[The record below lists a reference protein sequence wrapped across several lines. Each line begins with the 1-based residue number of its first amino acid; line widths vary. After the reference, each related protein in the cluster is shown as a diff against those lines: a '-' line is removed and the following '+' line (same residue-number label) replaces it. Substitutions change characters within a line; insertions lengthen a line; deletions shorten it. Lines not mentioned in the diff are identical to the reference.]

1 MSVTLK
7 QIPSD
12 PTQNLMGLE
21 NFGFSVFPGC
31 STNFEIPWINGRP
44 NIGLTDKKDKDLK
57 DKFEKFWG
65 VEFDSE
71 RGREFLATYEIKIN
85 HDIEAFDPEKNLKDA
100 WDLHLIKVN
109 NGMGIIAVDDDV
121 VNEVAVNNFKFKLT
135 DENKDLEAKI
145 TKKQITLK
153 AGAKL
158 QELYESNTNRIV
170 LFAKYIFPAGS
181 GIATKNL
188 AFSRLEDFI
197 SKNTNNAEKFLEVVK
212 LEPEY
217 LETVVKVKEAIFRGI
232 IRIGPDGKYILS
244 MSGTVLGR
252 SEEEVIQFCLNP
264 SNIDI
269 VGTGGKT
276 DAPSSLTS
284 QLNDK

>member
-44 NIGLTDKKDKDLK
+44 NIGLTDKKDKELK

-65 VEFDSE
+65 VEFESE
-71 RGREFLATYEIKIN
+71 RGREFLSTYEIRIN
-85 HDIEAFDPEKNLKDA
+85 HDIEAFDPDKNLKDA
-100 WDLHLIKVN
+100 WDLHLIQVN
-109 NGMGIIAVDDDV
+109 NGMGIIAVNDDV

-188 AFSRLEDFI
+188 AFSRLEEFI
-197 SKNTNNAEKFLEVVK
+197 SKNTNSAEKFLEVVK

-232 IRIGPDGKYILS
+232 IRVGPDGKYILS

-264 SNIDI
+264 SNVDI

-276 DAPSSLTS
+276 DTPSSLTS

>member
-12 PTQNLMGLE
+12 PNQNLMGLE

-44 NIGLTDKKDKDLK
+44 NIGLTDKKDKELK

-65 VEFDSE
+65 VEFESE
-71 RGREFLATYEIKIN
+71 RGREFLSTYEIRIN
-85 HDIEAFDPEKNLKDA
+85 HDIEAFDPDKNLKDA
-100 WDLHLIKVN
+100 WDLHLIQVN
-109 NGMGIIAVDDDV
+109 NGMGIIAVNDDV

-188 AFSRLEDFI
+188 AFSRLEEFI
-197 SKNTNNAEKFLEVVK
+197 SKNTNSAEKFLEVVK

-232 IRIGPDGKYILS
+232 IRVGPDGKYILS

-264 SNIDI
+264 SNVDI

-276 DAPSSLTS
+276 DTPSSLTS

>member
-65 VEFDSE
+65 VEFESE
-71 RGREFLATYEIKIN
+71 RGKEFLATYEIKIN
-85 HDIEAFDPEKNLKDA
+85 HDIEAFDPEKNIKDA

-109 NGMGIIAVDDDV
+109 NGMGIIAIDDDV

-232 IRIGPDGKYILS
+232 IRVGADGKYILS

-264 SNIDI
+264 SNVDI

-276 DAPSSLTS
+276 DTPSSLTS

>member
-65 VEFDSE
+65 VEFESD
-71 RGREFLATYEIKIN
+71 RGREFLASYEIRIN

-188 AFSRLEDFI
+188 AFSRLEEFI

-232 IRIGPDGKYILS
+232 IRIGVDGKYILS

-276 DAPSSLTS
+276 DTPSSLTS

>member
-65 VEFDSE
+65 VEFESD
-71 RGREFLATYEIKIN
+71 RGREFLASYEIRIN

-188 AFSRLEDFI
+188 AFSRLEEFI

>member
-1 MSVTLK
+1 MSVVLK
-7 QIPSD
+7 QMPPDSND
-12 PTQNLMGLE
+12 MLMGLE
-21 NFGFSVFPGC
+21 NFGYSIFPGC
-31 STNFEIPWINGRP
+31 STGFEIPIVNGKH
-44 NIGLTDKKDKDLK
+44 NIGLDGPKDKEK
-57 DKFEKFWG
+57 RKKFETFFG
-65 VEFDSE
+65 VEFDSD
-71 RGREFLATYEIKIN
+71 RGREFLEQYEITVK
-85 HDIEAFDPEKNLKDA
+85 HDIEAFDPEKNIRHE
-100 WDLHLIKVN
+100 WDLHLMKVN
-109 NGMGIIAVDDDV
+109 NGMGIIAVSDEILE
-121 VNEVAVNNFKFKLT
+121 NTPVNNFKFKLT
-135 DENKDLEAKI
+135 DENRDLEAKI

>member
-65 VEFDSE
+65 VEFESD
-71 RGREFLATYEIKIN
+71 RGREFLASYEIRIN

-232 IRIGPDGKYILS
+232 IRIGVDGKYILS

-276 DAPSSLTS
+276 DTPSSLTS

>member
-65 VEFDSE
+65 VEFESE
-71 RGREFLATYEIKIN
+71 RGREFLATYEIRIN

-158 QELYESNTNRIV
+158 QELYESNTKRIV

-264 SNIDI
+264 SNVDI

-276 DAPSSLTS
+276 DTPSSLTS

>member
-65 VEFDSE
+65 VEFESD
-71 RGREFLATYEIKIN
+71 RGREFLASYEIRIN
-85 HDIEAFDPEKNLKDA
+85 HDIEAFDPEKNMKDA

-121 VNEVAVNNFKFKLT
+121 LNEVAVNNFKFKLT
-135 DENKDLEAKI
+135 DENRDLEAKI

-188 AFSRLEDFI
+188 AFSRLEEFI

-232 IRIGPDGKYILS
+232 IRIGVDGKYILS

>member
-31 STNFEIPWINGRP
+31 STNFEIPWVNGRP

-85 HDIEAFDPEKNLKDA
+85 HDIEAFDPEKNMKDA

-121 VNEVAVNNFKFKLT
+121 LNEVAVNNFKFKLT
-135 DENKDLEAKI
+135 DENRDLEAKI

>member
-31 STNFEIPWINGRP
+31 STNFEIPWVNGRP

-85 HDIEAFDPEKNLKDA
+85 HDIEAFDPEKNMKDA
-100 WDLHLIKVN
+100 WDLHLIRVN

-121 VNEVAVNNFKFKLT
+121 INEVAVNNFKFKLT

-232 IRIGPDGKYILS
+232 IRVGPDGKYILS

-264 SNIDI
+264 SNVDI

>member
-65 VEFDSE
+65 VEFESD
-71 RGREFLATYEIKIN
+71 RGREFLASYEIRIN

-121 VNEVAVNNFKFKLT
+121 LNEVAVNNFKFKLT

-232 IRIGPDGKYILS
+232 IRIGVDGKYILS

-276 DAPSSLTS
+276 DTPSSLTS

>member
-31 STNFEIPWINGRP
+31 STNFEIPWVNGRP

-85 HDIEAFDPEKNLKDA
+85 HDIEAFDPEKNMKDA

-121 VNEVAVNNFKFKLT
+121 LNEVAVNNFKFKLT

>member
-44 NIGLTDKKDKDLK
+44 NIGLTEKKDKDLK

-65 VEFDSE
+65 VEFESE
-71 RGREFLATYEIKIN
+71 RGREFLSTYEIRIN

-121 VNEVAVNNFKFKLT
+121 LNEVAVNNFKFKLT

-188 AFSRLEDFI
+188 AFSRLEEFI

-232 IRIGPDGKYILS
+232 IRIGVDGKYILS

-276 DAPSSLTS
+276 DTPSSLTS

>member
-65 VEFDSE
+65 VEFESD
-71 RGREFLATYEIKIN
+71 RGREFLASYEIRIN

-135 DENKDLEAKI
+135 DENRDLEAKI

-188 AFSRLEDFI
+188 AFSRLEEFI

>member
-44 NIGLTDKKDKDLK
+44 NIGLTEKKDKDLK

-65 VEFDSE
+65 VEFESE
-71 RGREFLATYEIKIN
+71 RGREFLANYEIRIN
-85 HDIEAFDPEKNLKDA
+85 HDIEAFDPDKNLKDA
-100 WDLHLIKVN
+100 WDLHLIQVN
-109 NGMGIIAVDDDV
+109 NGMGIIAVNDDV

-188 AFSRLEDFI
+188 AFSRLEEFI
-197 SKNTNNAEKFLEVVK
+197 SKNTNSAEKFLEVVK

-232 IRIGPDGKYILS
+232 IRVGVDGKYILS

-264 SNIDI
+264 SNVDI

-276 DAPSSLTS
+276 DTPSSLTS

>member
-65 VEFDSE
+65 VEFESD
-71 RGREFLATYEIKIN
+71 RGREFLASYEIRIN

-232 IRIGPDGKYILS
+232 IRIGVDGKYILS

>member
-65 VEFDSE
+65 VEFESD
-71 RGREFLATYEIKIN
+71 RGREFLASYEIRIN
-85 HDIEAFDPEKNLKDA
+85 HDIGAFDPEKNLKDA

-232 IRIGPDGKYILS
+232 IRVGVDGKYILS

-276 DAPSSLTS
+276 DTPSSLTS